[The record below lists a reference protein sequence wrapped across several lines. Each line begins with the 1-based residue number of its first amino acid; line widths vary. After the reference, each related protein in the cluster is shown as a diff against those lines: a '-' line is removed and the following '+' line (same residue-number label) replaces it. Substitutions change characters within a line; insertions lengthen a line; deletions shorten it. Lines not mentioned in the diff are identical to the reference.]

1 MHPPRSRCFRIYA
14 FGIRFALALSLFLDF
29 GREHHV
35 HLLAVELRH
44 HLHLGELFEVRG
56 KAQQQDFALLLED
69 DRTSAEEDVG
79 LDLGPLLEEVLR
91 VLELEVV
98 VVVVGLRAEADLLH
112 DDFRLVRLQF
122 LGLLFLLVEELLI
135 IGDAAYGRLG
145 LGRDLDQVEFHL
157 VRQTQCVADRHHLR
171 LGNVVPHQ
179 THLGNRDL
187 FVDAVGILLF
197 GRPASE
203 AGIVACCRS
212 WSVIPGGKRPRREW
226 FRCCDNR

>member
-79 LDLGPLLEEVLR
+79 LDLGPSLR
-91 VLELEVV
+91 K
-98 VVVVGLRAEADLLH
+98 
-112 DDFRLVRLQF
+112 F
-122 LGLLFLLVEELLI
+122 
-135 IGDAAYGRLG
+135 
-145 LGRDLDQVEFHL
+145 
-157 VRQTQCVADRHHLR
+157 C
-171 LGNVVPHQ
+171 
-179 THLGNRDL
+179 
-187 FVDAVGILLF
+187 
-197 GRPASE
+197 
-203 AGIVACCRS
+203 ACLS
-212 WSVIPGGKRPRREW
+212 LKL
-226 FRCCDNR
+226 